1 LPAVRACLSPGTP
14 FNAATVSS
22 PWRHFLCATAAL
34 PSARQKMPQRPE
46 AQSLA
51 DIFASDAIRI
61 AGFPEKTGRNK
72 HFFA

>member
-1 LPAVRACLSPGTP
+1 M
-14 FNAATVSS
+14 SS
-22 PWRHFLCATAAL
+22 PWRHFLCVTATL
-34 PSARQKMPQRPE
+34 PSARQKMPLRPE
-46 AQSLA
+46 AQPRV